1 MIRITAKRDGFRRA
15 GMAHDGTKDWP
26 DGTFTPEQ
34 LAALKDETMLTVE
47 EIREIR
53 TPEKKADRVKAEP
66 EGAEA

>member
-26 DGTFTPEQ
+26 DGTFAPEQ
-34 LAALKDETMLTVE
+34 LAALKAEPMLVVE
-47 EIREIR
+47 EIREGR
-53 TPEKKADRVKAEP
+53 TPEKQPGKAKAEP